1 MSPTKYLKEGNEKS
15 NIGYIFA
22 QYLFV
27 FNFLTYS
34 ISYGLYL
41 QKLHIPDYAFH
52 DKDLVE
58 L

>member
-1 MSPTKYLKEGNEKS
+1 MSPTKNVKEGNEKS
-15 NIGYIFA
+15 DIRYIIA
-22 QYLFV
+22 KYLLF
-27 FNFLTYS
+27 FNFLIYS

-41 QKLHIPDYAFH
+41 QKLHIPEYAFH